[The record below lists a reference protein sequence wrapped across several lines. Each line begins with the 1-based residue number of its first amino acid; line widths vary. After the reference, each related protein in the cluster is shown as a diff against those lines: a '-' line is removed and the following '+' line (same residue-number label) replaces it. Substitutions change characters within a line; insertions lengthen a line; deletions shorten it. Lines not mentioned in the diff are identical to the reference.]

1 MSVGPNI
8 LIVTLPD
15 LKVGIIATAPDEGK
29 VVFNVSVD
37 PENARTLAD
46 QLNRCADLAET
57 ARKPSK

>member
-1 MSVGPNI
+1 MIVGANI

-15 LKVGIIATAPDEGK
+15 LKVGILATMPDGK
-29 VVFNVSVD
+29 MLLNVSVD
-37 PENARTLAD
+37 PESARTIAD